1 VPAAERALA
10 WPPRSAPQNFK
21 WTEEEVNSKLDKAMT
36 DAFKDVWEVHQESK
50 LPLRTSAFVK
60 ALQRVTRARIHRGFD

>member
-1 VPAAERALA
+1 MFVVVLVVCP
-10 WPPRSAPQNFK
+10 
-21 WTEEEVNSKLDKAMT
+21 AMT
-36 DAFKDVWEVHQESK
+36 DAFADIWAVHQESG

>member
-1 VPAAERALA
+1 MRDIHANVAFPNSHWKSPCRACCA
-10 WPPRSAPQNFK
+10 
-21 WTEEEVNSKLDKAMT
+21 VMT
-36 DAFKDVWEVHQESK
+36 DAFKAIWDIHANDG